1 MIKNYSCIPLIVC
14 IFVKV
19 TRCAL
24 DQPYD
29 YTQCNWSNPEVCRK
43 EPPRESLQWR
53 HNERDGVSNRQ
64 PHDCLLN
71 LSFRRRSKKTSRLR
85 VTGLCERNSEGPVTR
100 KMFLFDDVIMMIEH
114 DWRQKTEKKSAYLMG
129 HTVPHLTLPTLSR
142 RTIGDTAHWPIFSSP
157 TFQNT
162 AGNLCVWV
170 FIRKGKMSDMP
181 IVLLSQVYKF

>member
-29 YTQCNWSNPEVCRK
+29 YTQCNWTNPEVCRK

-53 HNERDGVSNRQ
+53 HNERDGVSNHQ

-85 VTGLCERNSEGPVTR
+85 VTGLCEGNSEGPVTR
-100 KMFLFDDVIMMIEH
+100 KMFPFDDVIMMIEH
-114 DWRQKTEKKSAYLMG
+114 DWRQKTEKKICISYG
-129 HTVPHLTLPTLSR
+129 TY
-142 RTIGDTAHWPIFSSP
+142 SSP
-157 TFQNT
+157 PHTTNTVTQNHWWHSSLAHIFIT
-162 AGNLCVWV
+162 NFSKYSWKSLCLS
-170 FIRKGKMSDMP
+170 FYSLRKNVGLTDCTS
-181 IVLLSQVYKF
+181 